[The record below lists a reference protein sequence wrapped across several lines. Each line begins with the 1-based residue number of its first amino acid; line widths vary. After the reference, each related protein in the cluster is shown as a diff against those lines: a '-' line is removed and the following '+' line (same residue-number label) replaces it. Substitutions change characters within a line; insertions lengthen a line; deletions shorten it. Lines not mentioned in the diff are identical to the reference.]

1 MENNKKV
8 SVAISTVKY
17 IINEYSKK
25 NNIQETSAWCQYGK
39 QAIMNNRNSMLRGLK
54 KWKKLL

>member
-17 IINEYSKK
+17 VINEYSKK

-54 KWKKLL
+54 K